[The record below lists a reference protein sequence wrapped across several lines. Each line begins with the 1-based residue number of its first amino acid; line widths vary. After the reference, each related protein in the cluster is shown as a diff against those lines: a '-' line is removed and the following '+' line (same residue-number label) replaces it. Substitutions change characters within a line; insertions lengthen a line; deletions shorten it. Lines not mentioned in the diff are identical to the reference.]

1 MGELRKTGRLQ
12 ISDDLSFTK
21 ASWKVERAGWL
32 ALAALIAAGMLGL
45 LGPGLFS
52 AASAGEIDDPLRVE
66 FERFGH
72 FETEDELTVHLKTGT
87 RNGLACVWIEDRYL
101 DHVEIRQIHPP
112 PSQVRLQDGRK
123 VYSFPLAQESD
134 RTRVRFDITYKKVG
148 RLAGRLGTPDGPSVE
163 VRQFVY
169 P

>member
-12 ISDDLSFTK
+12 ISDDLSFTR

-52 AASAGEIDDPLRVE
+52 SASAGEIEDPLRVE
-66 FERFGH
+66 FQRFGH
-72 FETEDELTVHLKTGT
+72 FETEDELTVHLKPRS
-87 RNGLACVWIEDRYL
+87 RNGLATVWIEDRYL
-101 DHVEIRQIHPP
+101 DHVEIREIHPP
-112 PSQVRLQDGRK
+112 PSQVQLQDGRK
-123 VYSFPLAQESD
+123 VYSFSLAPDID
-134 RTRVRFDITYKKVG
+134 RARVRFDLTYKKVG
-148 RLAGRLGTPDGPSVE
+148 RLAGRLGAPDGSSVG
-163 VRQFVY
+163 VRQFIY